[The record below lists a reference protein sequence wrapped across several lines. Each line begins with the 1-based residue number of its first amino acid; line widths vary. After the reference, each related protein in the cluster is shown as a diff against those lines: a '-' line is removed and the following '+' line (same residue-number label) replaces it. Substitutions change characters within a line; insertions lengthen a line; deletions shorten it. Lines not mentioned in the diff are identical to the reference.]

1 MWPKALLGKTRF
13 RSGFRVALRIETVL
27 QTRILRVFFGK
38 KPVLC

>member
-1 MWPKALLGKTRF
+1 MWLKALLGKTRF

-27 QTRILRVFFGK
+27 QTRILLVFFGK